1 MTGRIIDA
9 KHRFSNDRATP
20 SISED
25 EETVHLQWAER
36 NLRQKNEAAELRSKL
51 TSIPRLDPADRKV
64 LARNLGRAIERQ
76 PERRPT
82 QIAAEL
88 LRIVYGEEGGASR
101 EKKRKRY
108 IRFDGEPLTDHGP
121 GEEYAAHGTDFLRL
135 AEGLAALMG
144 RGAPVDVA
152 KDQMLLFVCDGASF
166 YGPSR
171 PQILQDLSLFDRFRQ
186 LMVGMVDRTVRASD
200 VISYF
205 DEAQHYTIKTHPEG
219 MSDVGRDVMEA
230 LYRQTWP
237 VERFEYASGGTI
249 GDDEYFRL
257 RLGGFDIRAEG
268 VSGLLPRL
276 RIARIYWPM
285 QVLCLPASVP
295 TALLRSIK
303 TRELS
308 PEEIDEAWEQYPLRH
323 LSREAYQS
331 LAVDDWRA
339 RKELELWL
347 GAIREAGFEPDQ
359 MDWNDF
365 EDPLTGNAQ
374 HGAVWRPYWEA
385 LSVDMHLVADGQPDA
400 LHLGLS
406 FGGGIGIMPHWTRA
420 PKSLLRPSDDD
431 VPFIDRN
438 FTWYHQSSSP
448 YVPWYEDRERTFVA
462 RGFLHERDIP
472 SDGELGGETEVTEF
486 GAENPDVFI
495 DLMAKPLWPLHASQV
510 WEILTMRMD
519 DWKHSSYLGGSKKKQ
534 DLRPRLRPLFDAPSG
549 WSPAPDGSLASAIFR
564 SLAYGKG
571 AERLDEKFIA
581 ETNNLVRCFV
591 DMKEGLSQGFNR
603 ALEQSGYGVE

>member
-1 MTGRIIDA
+1 MTGHIIDA
-9 KHRFSNDRATP
+9 KHRFSSDRATP
-20 SISED
+20 SVSED
-25 EETVHLQWAER
+25 EETVRLQWVQR
-36 NLRQKNEAAELRSKL
+36 DLRQKSEAAELRSKL

-64 LARNLGRAIERQ
+64 LARNLGRAIERH
-76 PERRPT
+76 PERRST

-88 LRIVYGEEGGASR
+88 LRFVYGEDGGASR

-135 AEGLAALMG
+135 AEGLAALMN
-144 RGAPVDVA
+144 RGASVDVA

-171 PQILQDLSLFDRFRQ
+171 PQILQDVSLFDRFRQ

-219 MSDVGRDVMEA
+219 LGDVGSDVMET

-237 VERFEYASGGTI
+237 VERFEYTPGETASY
-249 GDDEYFRL
+249 DEYSRL
-257 RLGGFDIRAEG
+257 RFGGFDIRAEG
-268 VSGLLPRL
+268 VSGLLPNL

-295 TALLRSIK
+295 TAQLRSIK
-303 TRELS
+303 TRELTS
-308 PEEIDEAWEQYPLRH
+308 DETEEAWDQYHLRH
-323 LSREAYQS
+323 LSREAYLS

-339 RKELELWL
+339 RNEYKLWL
-347 GAIREAGFEPDQ
+347 GAIREAGFEPGQ
-359 MDWNDF
+359 MDWTDF
-365 EDPLTGNAQ
+365 EDPMTGEAL
-374 HGAVWRPYWEA
+374 HGAVWRTYWEA
-385 LSVDMHLVADGQPDA
+385 LSVDMHLAADGRPDA

-406 FGGGIGIMPHWTRA
+406 FGGGSVAHWTRA

-431 VPFIDRN
+431 GTFMDRN

-448 YVPWYEDRERTFVA
+448 FVPWYEDGERTFVA
-462 RGFLHERDIP
+462 RGLLHERDIP
-472 SDGELGGETEVTEF
+472 SEDGLGGETEVTQF
-486 GAENPDVFI
+486 GAENPGVFSE
-495 DLMAKPLWPLHASQV
+495 LMAKPLWPLYAGQV

-519 DWKHSSYLGGSKKKQ
+519 DWKQSSYLMGFTKKQ
-534 DLRPRLRPLFDAPSG
+534 DLRPRLRPLFEAPSG
-549 WSPAPDGSLASAIFR
+549 WSPAPDGSLAAAIFR

-571 AERLDEKFIA
+571 AERLDEKLIA
-581 ETNNLVRCFV
+581 ATNNLVRCFV
-591 DMKEGLSQGFNR
+591 DMKKGLSQDFDR
-603 ALEQSGYGVE
+603 ALEGSGYGVE